1 MVKYMCDISCVS
13 RSGYYKY
20 FSSTTIK
27 KRKSNEVRDLESR
40 NNILKAYNFKNRKK
54 GARQIKMILNNH
66 FGINYNLKRIRR
78 IMKKYNI
85 ICPHRKANPYR
96 RMMKA
101 TKEHTVLPNLLNREF
116 KQKCPGKVLLTDISY
131 LFFKNGQKAYLS
143 TILDASTNEILSYNI
158 SKSLK
163 IDIVIDTLDK
173 LIKNNSYILRKD
185 SFIHSDQGV
194 HYTSPTFQNKVKKYN
209 LGQSMS
215 RRGNCWDNAPQ
226 ESFFGHLKDET
237 NIKACET
244 FEDLVK
250 EIDSYMDYHNNFRA
264 QWNLKKM
271 TPVQYRNHLL
281 N

>member
-1 MVKYMCDISCVS
+1 MCDISCVS